1 MARSTTLDRFQTA
14 LTETDHDGRADAGVT
29 DEPGLFAVPE
39 DAAFGGQLYREAP
52 DLERIGADLLERHGF
67 FSEVASCDVRYFW
80 RRRTGVSKGRVKIG
94 FLKRASD
101 LLGHFS
107 GADYILWLSATT
119 ARDGKFTDRQVEAA
133 VFHQLCHLSTDDD
146 GNFIKVSH
154 DFEGFA
160 SELTAYGAWT
170 TDLAA
175 GGRAF
180 LAAQQLGLFDE
191 DADDDDES
199 EDDGD

>member
-1 MARSTTLDRFQTA
+1 MARTITVEAFQDQQRDGVAVDA
-14 LTETDHDGRADAGVT
+14 LQQASLFLVPPDDAFAGR
-29 DEPGLFAVPE
+29 
-39 DAAFGGQLYREAP
+39 LYRDAP
-52 DLERIGADLLERHGF
+52 ELQNIAETLIERHGF
-67 FSEVASCDVRYFW
+67 LSDLAACDVRYFW

-101 LLGHFS
+101 LLGHYS

-119 ARDGKFTDRQVEAA
+119 ARDGRFTDAQVEAA
-133 VFHQLCHLSTDDD
+133 VFHQLCHLSIDDE
-146 GNFIKVSH
+146 GNYFKVNH

-160 SELTAYGAWT
+160 QELTIYGPWT

-180 LAAQQLGLFDE
+180 LRAAQLGLFDE
-191 DADDDDES
+191 SDDADDDEGEDE
-199 EDDGD
+199 